1 MDCENVFE
9 TMVSHAMNYITA
21 NGLHAG
27 VLGVSGG
34 IDSTVVAYIFKEVQ
48 LRLKETYGYHFRFVG
63 VSMPTETT
71 DKNEFRISELVGNA
85 FCDTFEVLDITDE
98 ARSITLPHVE
108 ISGSVNNKFR
118 IGNVKSRLR
127 MIHLYDYAKAYGG
140 IVLGTDNYTEYL
152 LGYSTL
158 GGDALFDY
166 CPIQYLWKTEIYE
179 LANWFLTR
187 EISKAKWDRV
197 HALSES
203 INIPPQAGLG
213 ITSTDLEEIGAP
225 SYEIVDTILQ
235 YILSGEDFPND
246 INEEWIKNVARR
258 WMNSEYKRNHPVVI
272 EREDFNFE

>member
-1 MDCENVFE
+1 MDCEKVFE
-9 TMVSHAMNYITA
+9 KMVSHAIDYIRA

-34 IDSTVVAYIFKEVQ
+34 IDSTVVAYIFKEVK
-48 LRLKETYGYHFRFVG
+48 LRLKETYGYHFRFIG

-85 FCDTFEVLDITDE
+85 FCDIFDVLNITDE

-127 MIHLYDYAKAYGG
+127 MIHLYDYAKAYSG

-179 LANWFLTR
+179 LANWFLMR

-203 INIPPQAGLG
+203 ISIPPQAGLG

-246 INEEWIKNVARR
+246 INEEWITNVARR
-258 WMNSEYKRNHPVVI
+258 WMNSEYKRNHPVII

>member
-1 MDCENVFE
+1 MNCPKVFDA
-9 TMVSHAMNYITA
+9 MVSHAIDYVLKN
-21 NGLHAG
+21 NLHAG
-27 VLGVSGG
+27 ILGISGG
-34 IDSTVVAYIFKEVQ
+34 IDSTVVAYIFREVMRK
-48 LRLKETYGYHFRFVG
+48 LMTEHSHSFTLVG
-63 VSMPTETT
+63 ISMPTETT

-85 FCDTFEVLDITDE
+85 FCNMFDVLDITDE
-98 ARSITLPHVE
+98 AQSITLPYIE
-108 ISGSVNNKFR
+108 GGSSITNKIR

-179 LANWFLTR
+179 LANWFLER
-187 EISKAKWDRV
+187 EISIERWDRV

-203 INIPPQAGLG
+203 IKIPPQAGLG

-225 SYEIVDTILQ
+225 SYEIVDTVLQ
-235 YILSGEDFPND
+235 HILSGEDFPENIEKPYI
-246 INEEWIKNVARR
+246 INIANRH
-258 WMNSEYKRNHPVVI
+258 MNSEYKRNHPIVI
-272 EREDFNFE
+272 ERESLNI